1 MFNRIGKIFAVKTEK
16 VIASFGEAK
25 LMADDDG
32 RIEVRGGSRD
42 DRLAAME
49 WISLFMHEAVLR
61 RRETVS

>member
-1 MFNRIGKIFAVKTEK
+1 MLNRIGKMFAVKTEK

-25 LMADDDG
+25 LLADDAG
-32 RIEVRGGSRD
+32 RLEIRGGSKH

-61 RRETVS
+61 RQAGT